1 MKKLFLSLTLLVAAS
16 LAPLFAATGG
26 PENILPT
33 PARITAADGTVAY
46 GKPQISIGGQAFR
59 KATASLPAF
68 AQEEAYR
75 LTISRK
81 GIRIEANTATGAFYA
96 QKSLDQMRRGGD
108 TLACCTVFDYPR
120 FAYRGVMLDISRH
133 FRDKAFIL
141 KQIDAMAEVRL
152 NRLHLHLTD
161 DAGWRI

>member
-33 PARITAADGTVAY
+33 PARFTAADGTVAY

-59 KATASLPAF
+59 KATAGLPAF

-75 LTISRK
+75 LTINRK
-81 GIRIEANTATGAFYA
+81 GIRIEANGDATNSA
-96 QKSLDQMRRGGD
+96 
-108 TLACCTVFDYPR
+108 AC
-120 FAYRGVMLDISRH
+120 
-133 FRDKAFIL
+133 FRI
-141 KQIDAMAEVRL
+141 EL
-152 NRLHLHLTD
+152 N
-161 DAGWRI
+161 